1 MAVFKETRT
10 EVYCDNCG
18 ELLEAWKGV
27 TGISR
32 EWAKYFVRQEGATT
46 GKRIKCKKCR
56 IEARIEK
63 CSLIKKYG
71 SPGKDNDTC
80 LGFGK
85 EFDDEPIEKCKR
97 CIACNSFD
105 WEEEAY
111 RLSIEGKRD
120 KQMKGVV
127 DNG

>member
-18 ELLEAWKGV
+18 ELLAAWKGV
-27 TGISR
+27 TGVSR
-32 EWAKYFVRQEGATT
+32 EWAKYFVRQKGATT

-56 IEARIEK
+56 IEARIDK
-63 CSLIKKYG
+63 CSLIKKNG

-80 LGFGK
+80 LGFRK
-85 EFDDEPIEKCKR
+85 EFDDEPIEKCKC
-97 CIACNSFD
+97 CIACNSFN

-111 RLSIEGKRD
+111 RLSIEREHDKR
-120 KQMKGVV
+120 MKGVV
-127 DNG
+127 ENG